1 MWNSAAASNL
11 LLSFPY
17 HVFFFL
23 SSTPATTR
31 LYASDFF
38 IITVAYMLA
47 DSHISVMGHYKRK
60 DLEIFS
66 SSHNIELASERC
78 IIRLAFLWAF
88 FRCIIIRHDSRW
100 WGWAEVSPIFFFLP
114 LGSLGFHKTPNQTKK
129 TSRSHRN
136 ENFHI
141 ELELLLWN
149 AVLTIIFQSEDE
161 RKKN

>member
-66 SSHNIELASERC
+66 SSHNIERASDVSFASRFCGLFSVYHNPSWFEVVGMGRSQPSFSSSC
-78 IIRLAFLWAF
+78 LSGLSGFT
-88 FRCIIIRHDSRW
+88 RH
-100 WGWAEVSPIFFFLP
+100 
-114 LGSLGFHKTPNQTKK
+114 QTKQK
-129 TSRSHRN
+129 KLRGAIETRIFTSSSSYYY
-136 ENFHI
+136 ETPCW
-141 ELELLLWN
+141 L
-149 AVLTIIFQSEDE
+149 
-161 RKKN
+161 